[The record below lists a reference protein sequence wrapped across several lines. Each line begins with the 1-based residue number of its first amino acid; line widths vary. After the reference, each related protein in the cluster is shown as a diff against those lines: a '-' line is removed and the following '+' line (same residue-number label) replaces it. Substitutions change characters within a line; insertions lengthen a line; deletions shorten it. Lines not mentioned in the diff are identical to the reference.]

1 MPSFPWAA
9 IHSTLSHPSLAH
21 NEWQTFQLSN
31 QELHVEQETSLSY
44 LLVFGVPIEA
54 IEFDMLHALFV
65 QAGVKVLKAAIFQ
78 PTEAL
83 LPAVVFAFN
92 GDTAEVKAHL
102 EVFKP
107 QMNAQLVVVE
117 NPPCIQE
124 AGLLVMD
131 MDSTAIEI
139 ECIDE
144 IARLAGVYDEVSAV
158 TAQAMQGALEF
169 SESLRM
175 RVAKLKGIEQSLID
189 ELKLQLPLMPGVKE
203 LCQYLQQH
211 NWKLAIA
218 SGGFIPFAEQVQG
231 LLNLDAIHANELEFE
246 QQRLT
251 GKVLGVIVDAQEKSR
266 FLQHYAGTL
275 GINIEQTVAMGDGA
289 NDLVMMATAGLG
301 VAVHG
306 KPLVAKTAD
315 VAINTGSLLQVAYFL
330 SFPRLID

>member
-21 NEWQTFQLSN
+21 NEWQTFQLSE
-31 QELHVEQETSLSY
+31 QTLLVEQDKALSY
-44 LLVFGVPIEA
+44 LLVFGVPLEA
-54 IEFDMLHALFV
+54 IEFDVLQQLLG
-65 QAGVKVLKAAIFQ
+65 QASINVVNAAVFQ
-78 PTEAL
+78 PTQAL
-83 LPAVVFAFN
+83 LPAVVLVFN
-92 GDTAEVKAHL
+92 GDSAEVKAHL
-102 EVFKP
+102 EAFKP
-107 QMNAQLVVVE
+107 QMSAQLAVVANAPSV
-117 NPPCIQE
+117 NE

-189 ELKLQLPLMPGVKE
+189 ELKQQLPLMPGVKE

-211 NWKLAIA
+211 NWKLAVA
-218 SGGFIPFAEQVQG
+218 SGGFIPFAEQVQR

-251 GKVLGVIVDAQEKSR
+251 GNVLGVIVDAQEKSR
-266 FLQHYAGTL
+266 FLQHYAGIQ
-275 GINIEQTVAMGDGA
+275 GIDLTQTVAMGDGA

-330 SFPRLID
+330 SFPRVC